1 MSKPITLPDDLYR
14 KLELLARPFVDHDPI
29 DVIRRLVDMAERE
42 GLAEQPSIESSP
54 RAVARTRATGTRR
67 AARSGHLRI
76 LVDGMVSDA
85 ASVPD
90 LYHQTLAFLA
100 ERPVWSRIRGK
111 LPWATSRKRY
121 LASAKPV
128 HPPGN
133 TFVNP
138 VEHRGV
144 YLEAHKSHEAAL
156 RHLERFLRD
165 VGCSVKRLG

>member
-14 KLELLARPFVDHDPI
+14 KLELLARPFIDHDPI

-42 GLAEQPSIESSP
+42 GLAEQPSDEASP

-67 AARSGHLRI
+67 AAHSGHLRI
-76 LVDGMVSDA
+76 QVDGIVIDA

-90 LYHQTLAFLA
+90 LYHQTLSFLA
-100 ERPVWSRIRGK
+100 ERPVWSRIRGM

-121 LASAKPV
+121 LASVRPV
-128 HPPGN
+128 HPRGN
-133 TFVNP
+133 AFANP

-144 YLEAHKSHEAAL
+144 YMETNRSHENAV
-156 RHLERFLRD
+156 RHLERFLREA
-165 VGCSVKRLG
+165 GCAVKGPG